1 LNDQLFLI
9 DCGEGTQTQIT
20 RYKIRRSKIGY
31 IFISHLHGDHYFGL
45 IGLIT
50 TMGLLGRKQILTI
63 YGPAQLKDIIQLQ
76 LSVANTILPFELEFH
91 ALETEKVIVDH
102 PKFTVSCFA
111 TQHRIACWGFIFKE
125 KKMPRKID
133 PAKCLEFEIPS
144 AFYNQLKNGE
154 DYQRKNGTLIK
165 NDWVTFANSPSR
177 SYAFCADTLYNE
189 SIIDKIEKVN
199 LLYHE
204 TTYLKDME
212 LRAAERFHSTTNQA
226 AAIAKKANVGKLLI
240 GHFSSKYEDLTDFLT
255 ETSADFQQTDLAI
268 EGVTFLIK

>member
-1 LNDQLFLI
+1 
-9 DCGEGTQTQIT
+9 
-20 RYKIRRSKIGY
+20 
-31 IFISHLHGDHYFGL
+31 
-45 IGLIT
+45 
-50 TMGLLGRKQILTI
+50 
-63 YGPAQLKDIIQLQ
+63 
-76 LSVANTILPFELEFH
+76 
-91 ALETEKVIVDH
+91 
-102 PKFTVSCFA
+102 
-111 TQHRIACWGFIFKE
+111 
-125 KKMPRKID
+125 
-133 PAKCLEFEIPS
+133 
-144 AFYNQLKNGE
+144 
-154 DYQRKNGTLIK
+154 
-165 NDWVTFANSPSR
+165 VTFANSPSR

-268 EGVTFLIK
+268 EGITFLIK